1 MFHSSVYFEIEIYF
15 QLGYTPGGPRL
26 DRAHW
31 AGKSEKSKA
40 TRVML
45 NSFIIVLREGFES
58 FLLVAII
65 LSYLRKAGQKWLTS
79 AVYSAIVLALSVSL
93 GLAYLLNKGV
103 DDSLLERTFGV
114 TLGGYVSQFFANEA
128 LREGILGV
136 VAIAMVATLVIH
148 MWRTG
153 PKIQQRMRER
163 LSAFSSKSSR
173 IAAIAGVFLFTF
185 LMITREGMETALL
198 LMQVRN
204 PQLINGAILGVLAAA
219 VFAWGW
225 ARFGH
230 LINVKRFFQVT
241 GIFLLL
247 FMIQVA
253 IYSFH
258 EFAEAGLLPN
268 SEVLHSAT
276 EKFSP
281 DGLYGKWFSPLMV
294 SLCGLWLLGAWLID
308 RAKDT
313 RVSGISKLEGA
324 R

>member
-1 MFHSSVYFEIEIYF
+1 
-15 QLGYTPGGPRL
+15 
-26 DRAHW
+26 
-31 AGKSEKSKA
+31 
-40 TRVML
+40 
-45 NSFIIVLREGFES
+45 
-58 FLLVAII
+58 
-65 LSYLRKAGQKWLTS
+65 
-79 AVYSAIVLALSVSL
+79 
-93 GLAYLLNKGV
+93 
-103 DDSLLERTFGV
+103 
-114 TLGGYVSQFFANEA
+114 
-128 LREGILGV
+128 
-136 VAIAMVATLVIH
+136 MVGTLVIH

-163 LSAFSSKSSR
+163 LSAVSSRSSR

-198 LMQVRN
+198 LMQVRD
-204 PQLINGAILGVLAAA
+204 PQLINGAVLGVLAAA
-219 VFAWGW
+219 AFAWGW

-230 LINVKRFFQVT
+230 LINVRRFFQVT

-258 EFAEAGLLPN
+258 EFAEAGWLPN

-294 SLCGLWLLGAWLID
+294 SVCGLWLLAAWLID
-308 RAKDT
+308 RAKEA
-313 RVSGISKLEGA
+313 RVGTISKLEGA